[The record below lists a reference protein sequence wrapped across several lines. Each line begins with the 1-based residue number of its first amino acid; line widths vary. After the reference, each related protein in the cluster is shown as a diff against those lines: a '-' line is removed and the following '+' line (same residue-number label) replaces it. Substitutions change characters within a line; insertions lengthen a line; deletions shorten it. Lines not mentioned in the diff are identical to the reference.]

1 MQFGLDK
8 PLHVQYG
15 VFMLNLVQGELG
27 TSFRYKR
34 PVLDMILEVFP
45 NSIVLT
51 LTSLLIAYAF
61 GVVAGAFIAWQRG
74 TWIEA
79 VAIPIVL
86 TTRAA
91 PEFWLGMVFLA
102 IFAFSLGWFPSGG
115 AVDARRDRSTAPGP

>member
-1 MQFGLDK
+1 M
-8 PLHVQYG
+8 
-15 VFMLNLVQGELG
+15 
-27 TSFRYKR
+27 
-34 PVLDMILEVFP
+34 
-45 NSIVLT
+45 LT

-61 GVVAGAFIAWQRG
+61 GVVAGAFLAWQRG
-74 TWIEA
+74 TWLEG

-115 AVDARRDRSTAPGP
+115 AIERRRDLREPLGR